1 MKKITSLFILFYGML
16 ATAQQSK
23 SVAINWV
30 EKQSFSIGNN
40 KVTIP
45 QFNSDNY
52 NFNNYTKEIK
62 FTLKIPT
69 NSYIDENSLQITNV
83 VYESITDAQLGD
95 LSRQAI
101 PYEVKKSL
109 VNNLAREDYFVLLTI
124 SPIIKEGT
132 SYKKIKSFS
141 YSFSP
146 SSSKKINSNVNVQ
159 SITNSVLSS
168 GNWYRFYVQKSG
180 VYKISRAF
188 LSSIGFKTDGI
199 DPKKIK
205 IYGNGGRMLPLMNNV
220 YYPNDLEE
228 NAIQVIGESDGVFN
242 DGDYILFYAEGVDTF
257 NAESE
262 TNINLY
268 SDKSYY
274 YVTSQGNDGK
284 RIMASSQPANA
295 ATITTSSADQNQF
308 HEVDKNNI
316 VKTGRV
322 WFGEEFSI
330 ENELE
335 VPFKIPNIVPASNI
349 NINIRVGGASFNN
362 TSFVVKNNE
371 ASIGNLNLS
380 PITINSD
387 IQRTDSYLNT
397 TFPGTETIKIK
408 LTFNNGGVP
417 SSRAYL
423 DYIRLTYKGNLKGF
437 GKQFQFQNNTAAST
451 TGIVE
456 YQFSNANKI
465 RQVWDITNIYD
476 VTKFENPTQQLNFSF
491 KATLGETRK
500 YIAVDDADYYTPLKD
515 AKTNVANQN
524 LKGTIFNDNLG
535 NFRDIDYII
544 ITPKNLSAQAD
555 KLANFHRNYSQ
566 LNVKVVDLETI
577 YQEFSSG
584 KQDICAIRN
593 FVKYV
598 YQNAS
603 SAGSRVKY
611 LNLFGD
617 ASFDFKDRI
626 RNNTNIV
633 PIYHALNGFT
643 DGEFSFSSDDFFAL
657 MDDNEGNIFPES
669 PFGVDIAVG
678 RMIVSSTQQA
688 EEMVNKVLEYH
699 DIKSYGSWRNNYVSI
714 ADDPDTFKTGDKNLQ
729 INQNAVTDAIVANKP
744 FINFKKIL
752 MDAYQQVTSAGG
764 DRYPKAREE
773 MFSSFEKGALVFN
786 YLGHGGEDGL
796 ANERIWDKPDGTN
809 LNNQY
814 RYPLFITLTCDFSR
828 FDNPLRPTAGEYTY
842 WNPKGGSISM
852 LTTIRSIGQIG
863 AESFNTTL
871 AEKLFSYN
879 SNNYYSI
886 GECLRQAK
894 NANNNDSSTKV
905 IFCIG
910 DPALMLAIPKPK
922 IVLTK
927 VNDIPINQP
936 IDDFKALSYVKIS
949 GEVQD
954 ENGQLLSNYNGE
966 LATNIF
972 DKSYTK
978 STFGNDG
985 QVYEIGEPQ
994 AGQLIILDFI
1004 TMGETIF
1011 RGNSSINAGKFEFGF
1026 VVPKD
1031 IKIPLGNGK
1040 ISFYSK
1046 RNQILLDKTG
1056 LNVDIKVGGINTNAP
1071 IDVTAPTVRLYM
1083 NDETFVNGGIT
1094 NESPFFLAFLNDANG
1109 INTASGIGHDLVAI
1123 LDGDD
1128 TNPYIL
1134 NDYYET
1140 ELNDYTKGKIRF
1152 PFRNLTKG
1160 LHTITL
1166 KAWDVYNN
1174 FVTAEIQFLVVDDGD
1189 VTLTNVLN
1197 YPNPFVSYT
1206 QFWFTHNKPFEPL
1219 DVQVQIMTITGK
1231 IVKTI
1236 NQSVI
1241 TEGFL
1246 SREVTWDGKDDFG
1259 DRIGKGV
1266 YIYKLTVQSTLTNK
1280 KSEKIEKLVIL

>member
-1 MKKITSLFILFYGML
+1 MKKITGLFILFFCML
-16 ATAQQSK
+16 ANAQQSK
-23 SVAINWV
+23 SVAIEWL
-30 EKQSFSIGNN
+30 EKRTFPIGNN
-40 KVTIP
+40 KVNIP
-45 QFNSDNY
+45 QFASDSYNY
-52 NFNNYTKEIK
+52 DNYTKEIK
-62 FTLKIPT
+62 FALKIPT
-69 NSYIDENSLQITNV
+69 NSYIDENSLQITNIV
-83 VYESITDAQLGD
+83 FESINDNQLGD
-95 LSRQAI
+95 LSRKAI
-101 PYEVKKSL
+101 PTEIKKSL
-109 VNNLAREDYFVLLTI
+109 VNNLAREEYSVLLTI
-124 SPIIKEGT
+124 SPIIKDG
-132 SYKKIKSFS
+132 SGYKKIKSFS

-146 SSSKKINSNVNVQ
+146 STFKTINSNLNVLAV
-159 SITNSVLSS
+159 TNSVLSS
-168 GNWYRFYVQKSG
+168 GSWYRFYVQKSG
-180 VYKISRAF
+180 IYKISRAF

-228 NAIQVIGESDGVFN
+228 NAIQIIGESDGVFN

-262 TNINLY
+262 TNVNLY

-284 RIMASSQPANA
+284 RISANLQPTNA
-295 ATITTSSADQNQF
+295 ATTTASTADQNQF
-308 HEVDKNNI
+308 HEVDENNI

-335 VPFKIPNIVPASNI
+335 VPFKIPNIAPASTVNI
-349 NINIRVGGASFNN
+349 GIRVGGASYND
-362 TSFVVKNNE
+362 TSFDIKNNE
-371 ASIGNLNLS
+371 ASIGNLTLA
-380 PITINSD
+380 PIVIDSD
-387 IQRTDSYLNT
+387 TQRTESILNT
-397 TFPGTETIKIK
+397 TIPGTEALKIK

-423 DYIRLTYKGNLKGF
+423 DYIRLSYKGSLEGF
-437 GKQFQFQNNTAAST
+437 GKQFQFQNNAAAST

-465 RQVWDITNIYD
+465 RQVWDITDIYN
-476 VTKFENPTQQLNFSF
+476 VTKFENATQQLNFSF

-500 YIAVDDADYYTPLKD
+500 YIAIDDADYYSPLKD
-515 AKTNVANQN
+515 SKTKVVNQN
-524 LKGTIFNDNLG
+524 LKGTIFNDNQG
-535 NFRDIDYII
+535 NFKDIDYLI
-544 ITPKNLSAQAD
+544 ITPKNLSSQAE

-603 SAGSRVKY
+603 SPANRVKY

-643 DGEFSFSSDDFFAL
+643 AGESSFSSDDFFAL
-657 MDDNEGNIFPES
+657 MDDNEGNMFPSS

-678 RMIVSSTQQA
+678 RMIVSSAQQA
-688 EEMVNKVLEYH
+688 DEMVNKVLEYH
-699 DIKSYGSWRNNYVSI
+699 DLKSYGSWRNNYVCI
-714 ADDPDTFKTGDKNLQ
+714 ADDPDTFKTGDYTLQ
-729 INQNAVTDAIVANKP
+729 KEQNNVTDAIVTNKP

-764 DRYPKAREE
+764 DRYPKASEE
-773 MFSSFEKGALVFN
+773 IFSSFEKGALVFN

-796 ANERIWDKPDGTN
+796 ANERIWNKPDGTN

-842 WNPKGGSISM
+842 WNPKGGAISM
-852 LTTIRSIGQIG
+852 ITTIRSIGQG
-863 AESFNTTL
+863 SAELFNAEL
-871 AEKLFSYN
+871 ASRLFSYN
-879 SNNYYSI
+879 SNTYYSI
-886 GECLRQAK
+886 AESLRQAK
-894 NANNNDSSTKV
+894 NASNNNSSTKV
-905 IFCIG
+905 IFCLG

-927 VNDIPINQP
+927 VNDIPINQT

-954 ENGQLLSNYNGE
+954 ENGQLLSSYNGE

-972 DKSYTK
+972 DKNFTK

-985 QVYEIGEPQ
+985 QVYEVGQPQ
-994 AGQLIILDFI
+994 AGQLIILNFNA
-1004 TMGETIF
+1004 MGETIF

-1056 LNVDIKVGGINTNAP
+1056 YNTDIKIGGINANAP

-1109 INTASGIGHDLVAI
+1109 INTASGIGHDLIAI
-1123 LDGDD
+1123 LDGDE

-1174 FVTAEIQFLVVDDGD
+1174 FVTAEIQFLVVDDGN

-1236 NQSVI
+1236 NQSVT